1 MNRIHDYQRKLDESD
16 FLPLLPE
23 QEAVAE
29 RIHKE
34 MTKDVKASL
43 ISYTAWGAMFRPT
56 KLCGEDAEK
65 FLRQVKYGRPK
76 NAAHEALERGRKMMA
91 EYEANGFVKVSK

>member
-1 MNRIHDYQRKLDESD
+1 MNRIHDYQRKLDERD

-34 MTKDVKASL
+34 MTKDVKAAL
-43 ISYTAWGAMFRPT
+43 IDYMAWVETFRPMVRLGMPLQRT
-56 KLCGEDAEK
+56 K
-65 FLRQVKYGRPK
+65 
-76 NAAHEALERGRKMMA
+76 HHTT
-91 EYEANGFVKVSK
+91 